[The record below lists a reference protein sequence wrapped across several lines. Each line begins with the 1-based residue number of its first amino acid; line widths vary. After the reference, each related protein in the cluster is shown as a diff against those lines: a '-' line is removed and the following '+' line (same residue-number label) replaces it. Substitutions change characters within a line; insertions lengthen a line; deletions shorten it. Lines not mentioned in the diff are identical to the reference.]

1 MTKSIYSA
9 SEINILQHMAEN
21 GDLSAK
27 KMLDEEME
35 RVLHENAL
43 ETKADWLERNGFN
56 KDQNTYIVIGE
67 TYSIKS
73 QLKADGFIY
82 NPILKWHRSNPDG
95 YEDKV
100 IKINIA
106 EVASFVSW
114 GVGTY
119 YPEAQS
125 YIENKL
131 AEAASGSSQDWVAAQ
146 GDKISD
152 TLVTLISR
160 SSFINKWGKNTFI
173 YNFKDKNN
181 YRYTYFT
188 NKILPQDINETL
200 IIHSAIVKE
209 QSNYKGI
216 KSVIIS
222 NMKIKEINAS

>member
-1 MTKSIYSA
+1 MTKSIYSVP
-9 SEINILQHMAEN
+9 EINILRHMAEN

-35 RVLHENAL
+35 RVLRENAL
-43 ETKADWLERNGFN
+43 ETKANWLERNGFN
-56 KDQNTYIVIGE
+56 KDQNTYIVTGE
-67 TYSIKS
+67 TYPIKF

-82 NPILKWHRSNPDG
+82 NPVLKWHRSNPDG
-95 YEDKV
+95 YEDKI
-100 IKINIA
+100 IKINVA
-106 EVASFVSW
+106 EIASFTSW

-131 AEAASGSSQDWVAAQ
+131 AEAALSSSQDWVAAQ
-146 GDKISD
+146 GDKISNI
-152 TLVTLISR
+152 LVTLISR
-160 SSFINKWGKNTFI
+160 SSFINKWGKTTFI

-188 NKILPQDINETL
+188 NKVLSQDINETL
-200 IIHSAIVKE
+200 TISSAIVKE

-222 NMKIKEINAS
+222 NMKIKKINAN

>member
-1 MTKSIYSA
+1 MATSIYSA
-9 SEINILQHMAEN
+9 SEINILRHMAEN

-27 KMLDEEME
+27 KILDEEME

-43 ETKADWLERNGFN
+43 ETKTDWLRKN
-56 KDQNTYIVIGE
+56 KFDNDQNTYIVTGD
-67 TYSIKS
+67 TYPIRA

-82 NPILKWHRSNPDG
+82 NAILKWHRSYPDG
-95 YEDKV
+95 YENKV
-100 IKINIA
+100 IKVNVA
-106 EVASFVSW
+106 EVASFASW

-125 YIENKL
+125 YIETKL
-131 AEAASGSSQDWVAAQ
+131 AEAAFGSSQDWIAAP
-146 GDKISD
+146 GDKISN

-173 YNFKDKNN
+173 YNFKDKDN

-188 NKILPQDINETL
+188 NKILPQDINETF
-200 IIHSAIVKE
+200 IIHSAVVKE

-216 KSVIIS
+216 KSVTIS